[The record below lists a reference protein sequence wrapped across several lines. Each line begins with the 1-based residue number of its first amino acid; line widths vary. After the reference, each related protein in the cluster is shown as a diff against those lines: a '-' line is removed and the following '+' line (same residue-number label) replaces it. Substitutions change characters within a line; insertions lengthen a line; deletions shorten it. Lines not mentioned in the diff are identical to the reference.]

1 MITTLLSITQDAH
14 LSTFVLFAYIDPGS
28 GSILLQFLIATL
40 VGATFYF
47 RRLIAN
53 IIQSI
58 RNKLQRKPK

>member
-1 MITTLLSITQDAH
+1 MIAILLTITKECP
-14 LSTFVLFAYIDPGS
+14 LSNFIVFAYIDPGS

-40 VGATFYF
+40 VGAAFYF

>member
-1 MITTLLSITQDAH
+1 MVVISLFITKAVPSSNFI
-14 LSTFVLFAYIDPGS
+14 VFAYIDPGS

-47 RRLIAN
+47 RRLIAS